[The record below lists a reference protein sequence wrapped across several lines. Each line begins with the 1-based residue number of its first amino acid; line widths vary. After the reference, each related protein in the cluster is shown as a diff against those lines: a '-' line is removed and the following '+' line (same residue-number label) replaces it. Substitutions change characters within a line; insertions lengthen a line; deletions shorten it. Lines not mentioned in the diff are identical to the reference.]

1 MRLSFLLPEI
11 TVIFL
16 IIFSIIILNHL
27 VLPNINFKNKIYVQK
42 SLNILAIISYA
53 AITSLI
59 IIFYTSTGLIINY
72 DFLAVII
79 FILFSLYGSNL
90 FSRSTEKIFT
100 YTVFLLPLIISFLIF
115 YFIYNG
121 DKIYKLSRYCKVTD
135 NPKIVFC
142 EYSNGSYIGEMKS
155 FRRHG
160 QGMYIWHSGKTY
172 EGAWKNNL
180 MDGEG
185 EMTDNGNT
193 VRGIWKKHKL
203 VK

>member
-1 MRLSFLLPEI
+1 MRLSLLLPEI

-59 IIFYTSTGLIINY
+59 IIFYTSAGLIINY

-100 YTVFLLPLIISFLIF
+100 YTVFLLPLIISFLVF

-135 NPKIVFC
+135 IPKFVFC